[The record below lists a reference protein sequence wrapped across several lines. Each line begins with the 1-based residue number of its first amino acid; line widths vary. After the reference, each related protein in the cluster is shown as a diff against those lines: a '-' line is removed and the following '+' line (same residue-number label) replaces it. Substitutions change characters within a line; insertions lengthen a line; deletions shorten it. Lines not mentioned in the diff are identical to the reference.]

1 MSTHSL
7 LDPCNR
13 TLGGGYEEARRQG
26 KLLVQELWSGREM
39 LTTEEAAKLL
49 GVTKR
54 TVYRRKNAGQL
65 LGLVAADT
73 TAYRY
78 PSWQFDSEVM
88 PYLPDILKKLK
99 SYSSWGV
106 YLFFTQK
113 EPLLG
118 GDTPLQAMKHKKT
131 EEVIRVAG
139 ILGKENE

>member
-13 TLGGGYEEARRQG
+13 PLGGGYEEAIRQG
-26 KLLVQELWSGREM
+26 KLLVHQLWSGREM

-49 GVTKR
+49 GVTKQ
-54 TVYRRKNAGQL
+54 TIYRRKNARKL
-65 LGLVAADT
+65 LGLAADT

-78 PSWQFDSEVM
+78 PSWQFDSDVM
-88 PYLPDILKKLK
+88 PYVPDVIKKLK
-99 SYSSWGV
+99 PYSAWGV

-118 GDTPLQAMKHKKT
+118 GESPLQAIKRKKCD
-131 EEVIRVAG
+131 EVIRVAE